1 MATPLTLQTAAPDVW
16 TPSQAP
22 RAPAPPPPG
31 NCQCSRTIVHPS
43 HSGPLPPTPASC
55 PLSTES
61 HPLFPDT
68 SFNIPDLTI
77 LAPDPRRC
85 SPDGSYQPQTT
96 VTLRSS
102 VACHKATCLQS
113 HVSNYLLPDSSL
125 THPTFPPNTQPA
137 SFFTS
142 PPPSFPPA
150 PQPAPHVAPL
160 ILPAQRSV
168 SAPLT
173 LFHCWTVGIFRAPL
187 YFFLPECTSVF
198 VVPGQF
204 CLLHWTESVLHISTH
219 CCAFSVLYAFLFFF
233 LGVHQCTYPI
243 AHCLPRHSIVHPHPP
258 EAYGAAVQCSK
269 HPGCEILCT
278 IASVFGE
285 LRLAMN
291 ALPVVRPL
299 WCNAFGG
306 GPPCLKKKSN
316 GNAQTLRRWAM
327 RVGEPVHE
335 ATVTIKA
342 ATANSMT
349 LEVACKAIL
358 PYPTG
363 SRLAL

>member
-1 MATPLTLQTAAPDVW
+1 MRLSIFFSPSAPVFLLCPVSFAYSTGLNQSFINPLTAA
-16 TPSQAP
+16 
-22 RAPAPPPPG
+22 
-31 NCQCSRTIVHPS
+31 
-43 HSGPLPPTPASC
+43 
-55 PLSTES
+55 LS
-61 HPLFPDT
+61 PFYMR
-68 SFNIPDLTI
+68 F
-77 LAPDPRRC
+77 
-85 SPDGSYQPQTT
+85 Y
-96 VTLRSS
+96 
-102 VACHKATCLQS
+102 
-113 HVSNYLLPDSSL
+113 
-125 THPTFPPNTQPA
+125 
-137 SFFTS
+137 
-142 PPPSFPPA
+142 
-150 PQPAPHVAPL
+150 
-160 ILPAQRSV
+160 
-168 SAPLT
+168 
-173 LFHCWTVGIFRAPL
+173 
-187 YFFLPECTSVF
+187 
-198 VVPGQF
+198 
-204 CLLHWTESVLHISTH
+204 
-219 CCAFSVLYAFLFFF
+219 FFF

-258 EAYGAAVQCSK
+258 EAYGASVQCSQ

-335 ATVTIKA
+335 APVTIKA